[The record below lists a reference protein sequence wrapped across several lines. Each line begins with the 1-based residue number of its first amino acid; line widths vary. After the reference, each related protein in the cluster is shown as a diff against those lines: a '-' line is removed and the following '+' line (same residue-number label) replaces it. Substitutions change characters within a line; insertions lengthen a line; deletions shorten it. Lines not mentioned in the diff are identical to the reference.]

1 MLTADELNINDEAG
15 LEGLIGSSSMQ
26 HLPAGVSF
34 NDLIRGDES
43 LGARMEDRGLTAV
56 PSPANPGPG
65 TGLYFSNKNS
75 YIAKTHRD
83 VINVLGLYIPLFRD
97 GVDDDQ
103 DCGAGGSCVPRRNI
117 RKVARAIL
125 EYYKQHYGQLNLV
138 VRKPVFGV
146 SDQVLH
152 KPVCTTTQYD

>member
-1 MLTADELNINDEAG
+1 MLTAVELNNNDEAG

-26 HLPAGVSF
+26 HVPAGVSF
-34 NDLIRGDES
+34 NGLIRGDES
-43 LGARMEDRGLTAV
+43 LGARMEDRGIDAV

-65 TGLYFSNKNS
+65 IGLYFSNKNS
-75 YIAKTHRD
+75 YIAKTYRD
-83 VINVLGLYIPLFRD
+83 VANVLGLYFPLLRE

-103 DCGAGGSCVPRRNI
+103 DCGAGGSCVTRRTI

-125 EYYKQHYGQLNLV
+125 EYYQQYYGQLSLV

-146 SDQVLH
+146 SDQVRH
-152 KPVCTTTQYD
+152 KPGCTTSQDG